1 MARKDSHPTSDSD
14 ESCSKGDS
22 AAARNNPPP
31 KRDPDDTLFEICPV
45 ARAFEIVGSKWRL
58 TILRSLH
65 LYGEQ
70 RFNTLQETTTAD
82 SATLARVLEDLEERE
97 LISRRLEDRPIAT
110 YYSLTE
116 RGDALA
122 GIFEA
127 FEEWAFEWTAAEM
140 PDVELPE

>member
-1 MARKDSHPTSDSD
+1 MTCNDA
-14 ESCSKGDS
+14 
-22 AAARNNPPP
+22 PP
-31 KRDPDDTLFEICPV
+31 KPDPDDDLFEVCPV

-70 RFNTLQETTTAD
+70 RFSGLQETTTAD
-82 SATLARVLEDLEERE
+82 SATLSRVLEDLEERK
-97 LISRRLEDRPIAT
+97 LINRRLEDRPIAT

-122 GIFEA
+122 GVFEE
-127 FEEWAFEWTAAEM
+127 FEEWAFDWTVAEL

>member
-1 MARKDSHPTSDSD
+1 MT
-14 ESCSKGDS
+14 CNGL
-22 AAARNNPPP
+22 PP
-31 KRDPDDTLFEICPV
+31 KPDPDDDLFEVCPV

-70 RFNTLQETTTAD
+70 RFSGLQETTTAD
-82 SATLARVLEDLEERE
+82 SATLSRVLEDLEEQE
-97 LISRRLEDRPIAT
+97 LINRRLEDRPIAT

-122 GIFEA
+122 GVFEE
-127 FEEWAFEWTAAEM
+127 FEEWAFDWTAAET